1 MFLYVIFNNLASFS
15 FITDIKLLYIPVN
28 YGKLMFLTNVK
39 ATPTVTLVSL
49 QYQTTSPAK
58 LIMLDSYQS
67 DQSATGTA
75 I

>member
-1 MFLYVIFNNLASFS
+1 MNIWACFVFVYF
-15 FITDIKLLYIPVN
+15 
-28 YGKLMFLTNVK
+28 
-39 ATPTVTLVSL
+39 

-67 DQSATGTA
+67 DIPSTGTA